1 MVRKKVLATVAMAVA
16 TVGAGSVFMGL
27 SDGGNKDLTKTGYD
41 NQIVSEQTDE
51 VSVSDGNVRIDEVSV
66 SDGNATIDES
76 VMNVNEKESYYAVK
90 LYNYADAF
98 KIVSDGKVLLS
109 FDNIEQKVEGA
120 EKVTTDEENWQTAYL
135 TPANS
140 YEIEFKD
147 GFYGSLCFF
156 ADGKEYNITTY
167 DVKKIAFA
175 EDGSVEFYRKK
186 NSELFPWVAISASD
200 NMKLEAANGES
211 ATVGQNM
218 ENGFELFNDYYD
230 DMNIDTVRHETSE
243 YVKCTPA
250 EDSST
255 VEMTVNF
262 AVGGIEI
269 TSSMDENAYLYEL
282 DDGAKKLVIEDRIYD
297 IDMEIDTYYCA
308 FDIYGTDYDQDGQKD
323 YLLEATCDEEV
334 QGKGLY
340 LIKLNEDQTAELT
353 KIDNVNSIQ

>member
-1 MVRKKVLATVAMAVA
+1 MLKKELFATLVTAVVTFGASSAFTGLA
-16 TVGAGSVFMGL
+16 
-27 SDGGNKDLTKTGYD
+27 DGGNTDPAKDGYE
-41 NQIVSEQTDE
+41 NPIVSETSAE
-51 VSVSDGNVRIDEVSV
+51 VSVSDGDV
-66 SDGNATIDES
+66 TIDES
-76 VMNVNEKESYYAVK
+76 VMMQDPDENVASDESVVDVNEKGSYYAVK

-98 KIVSDGKVLLS
+98 KIVSNGEVLLS

-120 EKVTTDEENWQTAYL
+120 GKVTTDEENWQMAYF

-140 YEIEFKD
+140 CEIEFKD
-147 GFYGSLCFF
+147 GYYGSLCFF

-175 EDGSVEFYRKK
+175 EDGSVQFYRKK
-186 NSELFPWVAISASD
+186 NAELFPWVAISASD

-211 ATVGQNM
+211 TTVGQNM

-230 DMNIDTVRHETSE
+230 DMNIDTVKHETSE

-308 FDIYGTDYDQDGQKD
+308 FDIYSMDYDQDGQKD
-323 YLLEATCDEEV
+323 YLLEATCDEDV

-340 LIKLNEDQTAELT
+340 LIKLNADQTAALT
-353 KIDNVNSIQ
+353 KID